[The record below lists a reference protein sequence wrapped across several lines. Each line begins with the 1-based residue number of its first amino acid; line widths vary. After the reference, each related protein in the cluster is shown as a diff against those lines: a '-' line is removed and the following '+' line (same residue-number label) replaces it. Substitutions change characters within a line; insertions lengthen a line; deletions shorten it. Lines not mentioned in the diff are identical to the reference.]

1 MIREPLPD
9 SGWSREIRTLRNA
22 VICPAET
29 HQDIP
34 GVWCDGDV
42 PQATTWR
49 DGAPITPPVTETP
62 QPTATL
68 PGRHLWAGVYFGHF
82 GHFLVETLSRLW
94 AARGEGIE
102 SVIFTPRHSRLRDFV
117 SYQQELIELTLPDV
131 PVRILREP
139 TRVEELAVAGQGF
152 GLGRIS
158 AGTPE
163 FRAFIRDAFDKI
175 EPGGLKNVYISR
187 TRFGGKGGIINEQ
200 RLEDNLT
207 AQGYTAVY
215 PEKLSIREQLS
226 IFKGAKRI
234 VGLDSSA
241 FHVLGFVATTE
252 QQACIILRR
261 NHPAYHHIAEH
272 LAGFTGRQP
281 EVIDTLVA
289 DWMPERQKI
298 ANHISWGELDHP
310 QLAQRLQELG
320 LIGDAGQ
327 WRDAT
332 PEEFDAAVAR
342 ATERSQEPL
351 VRRPTPRR
359 DTPAFKAPAA
369 E

>member
-1 MIREPLPD
+1 MIHEPLPD
-9 SGWSREIRTLRNA
+9 GGWSRQILNLRNA
-22 VICPAET
+22 LVCPAET

-42 PQATTWR
+42 AEATTWR
-49 DGAPITPPVTETP
+49 DGARVTPPLTEAP
-62 QPTATL
+62 EPTATL
-68 PGRHLWAGVYFGHF
+68 AGRHLWAGIYFGHF

-94 AARGEGIE
+94 AARAEGVE

-117 SYQQELIELTLPDV
+117 SYQKELIELTLPDL

-139 TRVEELAVAGQGF
+139 TRVEELVVAGQGF

-158 AGTPE
+158 AGTEE
-163 FRAFIRDAFDKI
+163 FRSFIRDAFAPI
-175 EPGGLKNVYISR
+175 EPGGLENVYVSR

-200 RLEDNLT
+200 LVEDNLI
-207 AQGYTAVY
+207 AQGYTPVY

-226 IFKGAKRI
+226 IFKGARRI

-241 FHVLGFVATTE
+241 FHMLGFVANPD

-261 NHPAYHHIAEH
+261 NHPAYHHIVEH
-272 LAGFTGRQP
+272 LAGFTGRRP
-281 EVIDTLVA
+281 EVIDELVA

-298 ANHISWGELDHP
+298 ANHVTWGELDQP
-310 QLAQRLQELG
+310 RLAQRLAELG
-320 LIGDAGQ
+320 LIADAGR

-332 PEEFDAAVAR
+332 PEEFDAAVQR
-342 ATERSQEPL
+342 AAERSQEPL
-351 VRRPTPRR
+351 VRRPTVRR
-359 DTPAFKAPAA
+359 PAKAPAA